1 MNNVTVLPLLTAPPQ
16 DIEKIMYDELEI
28 NKHPSSSSSD
38 THPITTGSAHIY
50 IAEGS
55 VDNIQQTVE
64 VETENTAKRT
74 TKKGSGRI
82 KTKMEA
88 PTLICKIPLTKLQN
102 PV

>member
-16 DIEKIMYDELEI
+16 DIETIMYDELEI

-64 VETENTAKRT
+64 VETENTEKRIRT
-74 TKKGSGRI
+74 
-82 KTKMEA
+82 
-88 PTLICKIPLTKLQN
+88 N
-102 PV
+102 